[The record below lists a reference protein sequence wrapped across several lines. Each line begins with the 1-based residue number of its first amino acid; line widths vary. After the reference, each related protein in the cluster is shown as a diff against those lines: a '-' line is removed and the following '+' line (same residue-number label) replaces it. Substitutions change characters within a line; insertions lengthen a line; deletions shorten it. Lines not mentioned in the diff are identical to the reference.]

1 MRKIYKYKLETT
13 DLQVVEVPKLGGA
26 SSFKE
31 QLLNIEV
38 QNETPCMW
46 CLVDEEEEAQEIT
59 IRIVGTGNPMPVLS
73 KDDYLGSYMQS
84 DGRLVFHVF
93 LENSV
98 Q

>member
-13 DLQVVEVPKLGGA
+13 DLQVVEVPKLDGT

-46 CLVDEEEEAQEIT
+46 CLVDEKEEAQEIK

-73 KDDYLGSYMQS
+73 KDDYLGSYMQC

-93 LENSV
+93 LENNV